1 MKKILTALTMLC
13 ITFALGAQ
21 NPAQNGNDAR
31 KQQREQQKERL
42 QAEHIA
48 YLTEKLELTS
58 EEAQVFWPV
67 YNKAKAEQ
75 KEGNKV
81 IGEAKKA
88 LKLAVKEGK
97 SEKEVADALNAY
109 IKAKNGQKNVML
121 DYKPQFE
128 KVLGTVKTANLY
140 LAEDSF
146 RNSQIHRLGNKQGH
160 RPQGA
165 PRPQTP
171 RQ

>member
-1 MKKILTALTMLC
+1 MLG
-13 ITFALGAQ
+13 IAFSLGAQ

-128 KVLGTVKTANLY
+128 KVLGTVKTAKLY
-140 LAEDSF
+140 LAEDNF
-146 RNSQIHRLGNKQGH
+146 RNSQIHRLGGNKGPKPGE
-160 RPQGA
+160 RPQGG
-165 PRPQTP
+165 RPQGP